1 MGILYDLFGRTKKRC
16 TMCGCILEPDSEL
29 DICEC
34 CLDELLGSNP
44 GEEEENGFI

>member
-1 MGILYDLFGRTKKRC
+1 MVNMWDLFGMKNKKRC
-16 TMCGCILEPDSEL
+16 SACGCILEPDSEF

-44 GEEEENGFI
+44 GKEEMEY